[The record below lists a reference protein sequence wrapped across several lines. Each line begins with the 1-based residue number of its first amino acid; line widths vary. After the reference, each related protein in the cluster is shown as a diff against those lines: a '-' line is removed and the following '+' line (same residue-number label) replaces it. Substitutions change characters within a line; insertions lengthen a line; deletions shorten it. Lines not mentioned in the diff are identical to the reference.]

1 MKSQINTYSANKKKV
16 SVYFLLDLPQQRE
29 IRFTPVNDI
38 HGGSTITSTLDNSGI
53 CSGTISAIK
62 GGSGT
67 SGSNSNTG
75 KHTGPGSAAKK
86 PTTGRKRAA
95 AATATSANTE
105 GSAED
110 TEFASQG
117 DEHE

>member
-1 MKSQINTYSANKKKV
+1 MKSQINTYSANKQKKQV

-75 KHTGPGSAAKK
+75 KHTGPGSVAKK

-95 AATATSANTE
+95 AATSANTE